1 VGDDN
6 MNDSGSK
13 KNVLDVR
20 GTICPYPQLKTK
32 VALDKMGPGETLKIL
47 LDDQESANNIKLII
61 NQLGDTILET
71 TNEGKEI
78 SILIQKSKRDFKSSL
93 KMKLSE

>member
-1 VGDDN
+1 MDDKQ
-6 MNDSGSK
+6 SK
-13 KNVLDVR
+13 ANILDVR

-32 VALDKMGPGETLKIL
+32 IALDKMNPGENLKIL
-47 LDDQESANNIKLII
+47 LDDRESANNIKLII

-71 TNEGKEI
+71 INEGEEI
-78 SILIQKSKRDFKSSL
+78 TIVIQKSKRDFKSSL